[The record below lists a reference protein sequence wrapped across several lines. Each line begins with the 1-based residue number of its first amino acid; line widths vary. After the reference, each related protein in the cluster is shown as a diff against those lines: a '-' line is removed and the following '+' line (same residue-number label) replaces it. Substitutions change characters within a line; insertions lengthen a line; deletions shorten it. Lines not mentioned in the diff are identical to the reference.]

1 MSGGLHEAR
10 KKALEKATIP
20 KALLDKYDVEVT
32 DTAFVISEKNTRP
45 QIDKRKVQIHY
56 EDRFLYVNATSYSD
70 YNHKDTPEINIRAC
84 KVTKEQV
91 EFLHNVPQIDA
102 EAIES
107 TQLKISDK
115 LKEDFKKERSQA
127 VRDYIERHRRWMQA
141 SANSDYIF

>member
-70 YNHKDTPEINIRAC
+70 YNHKDTPGINIRAC

-102 EAIES
+102 EAIEDILNDTIRFGADLTRGIENLTPHS
-107 TQLKISDK
+107 FVVRK
-115 LKEDFKKERSQA
+115 RQA
-127 VRDYIERHRRWMQA
+127 ILTLLNGKDT
-141 SANSDYIF
+141 